1 MGAGFRLA
9 AAAVVL
15 AVATAW
21 APAARA
27 DDLTDQRD
35 TVNAQLQQAQQDI
48 NQSSAAL
55 AAAVARLEQSQA
67 QLLTARSALAS
78 AEAELAG
85 ARAKDAA
92 AAGALASAT
101 LRAEVAGTAVAQGQA
116 DIAEQRTLVGEVARD
131 TYQQNTA
138 LVGIATL
145 FTAKETGQLNDRLQW
160 TSTMADATQAQ
171 ITRLEDLQAGLA
183 AARNWQ
189 GVLEAQA
196 LTVRDEAAARL
207 AATRRAEE
215 KARTAAAAVTAAVAA
230 NESAKS
236 AADRAVADD
245 KAQYAA
251 LQVESAAVNQRIAER
266 AAAQRAAEEAARRAA
281 EEAARR
287 AAAASQSAQSAQAAA
302 QAVPAAPVPVST
314 ASKGLALPVSAPVT
328 SSYGMRLHPILGYW
342 KLHDGTDFGAACGTP
357 IRAAAS
363 GVISEKYFNAG
374 YGNRLFIDHGSIN
387 DRIMTTAYNHLSGY
401 AVSVGQRVSQGQI
414 VGYVGTTGY
423 STGCHLHLMLWVN
436 GSMVDPMRYF

>member
-1 MGAGFRLA
+1 M
-9 AAAVVL
+9 
-15 AVATAW
+15 
-21 APAARA
+21 
-27 DDLTDQRD
+27 
-35 TVNAQLQQAQQDI
+35 
-48 NQSSAAL
+48 
-55 AAAVARLEQSQA
+55 
-67 QLLTARSALAS
+67 
-78 AEAELAG
+78 
-85 ARAKDAA
+85 
-92 AAGALASAT
+92 
-101 LRAEVAGTAVAQGQA
+101 
-116 DIAEQRTLVGEVARD
+116 
-131 TYQQNTA
+131 
-138 LVGIATL
+138 
-145 FTAKETGQLNDRLQW
+145 
-160 TSTMADATQAQ
+160 
-171 ITRLEDLQAGLA
+171 
-183 AARNWQ
+183 
-189 GVLEAQA
+189 
-196 LTVRDEAAARL
+196 
-207 AATRRAEE
+207 
-215 KARTAAAAVTAAVAA
+215 
-230 NESAKS
+230 
-236 AADRAVADD
+236 
-245 KAQYAA
+245 
-251 LQVESAAVNQRIAER
+251 ESAAVNQRIAER

-387 DRIMTTAYNHLSGY
+387 GRIMTTAYNHLSGY